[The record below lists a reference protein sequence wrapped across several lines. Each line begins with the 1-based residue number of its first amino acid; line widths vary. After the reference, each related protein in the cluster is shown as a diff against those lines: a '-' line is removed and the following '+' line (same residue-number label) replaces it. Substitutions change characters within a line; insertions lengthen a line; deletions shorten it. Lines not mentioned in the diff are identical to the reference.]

1 MNRFYFAI
9 CFLLLFN
16 CSLNLNAETL
26 YDIIINIFKGLAISE
41 NSQCID
47 ICESNKEE
55 IMKLL
60 TDMINEFKKGKPFT
74 SLVLPYGMKLFAI
87 KDLMTKCQILTIL
100 DIYNRLITKEG
111 IKGIGNG
118 VYNNADEIYGYIKQ
132 SKEKGIFLTIGKLL
146 SVVLNVYVN

>member
-1 MNRFYFAI
+1 M
-9 CFLLLFN
+9 
-16 CSLNLNAETL
+16 E
-26 YDIIINIFKGLAISE
+26 
-41 NSQCID
+41 
-47 ICESNKEE
+47 
-55 IMKLL
+55 LL
-60 TDMINEFKKGKPFT
+60 TYMISEFKKGI
-74 SLVLPYGMKLFAI
+74 LFAI